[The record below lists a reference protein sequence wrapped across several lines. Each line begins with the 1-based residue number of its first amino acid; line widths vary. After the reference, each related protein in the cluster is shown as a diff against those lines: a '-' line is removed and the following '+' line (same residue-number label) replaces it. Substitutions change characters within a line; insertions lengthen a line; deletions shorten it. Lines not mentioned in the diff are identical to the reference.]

1 VMVEVKKEER
11 SDICRD
17 FLKNICNRGNR
28 CKFFHPSDSPAGN
41 DKEQEVHFCI
51 DYQNRGCHRDNCRFV
66 HVPREEADRYKAT
79 KEFNIVLARA
89 VAAVSTSDT
98 INGIPVCKEFQTGKC
113 SRSSGTA
120 RCRYWHVN
128 MEEERERRRRGLPPM
143 GAGPPQGMGGPGP
156 RGGPGGMGRGGP
168 PPMGGPFGPGP
179 GFGGPPFGGPGPMR
193 RPMPADEMGGFG
205 DVKRPRMGGEMEMRM
220 AEMETRIADLTKE
233 NDALKRE
240 VQREHE
246 RYEDLYAL
254 FRQQAQGGQGA
265 MGVVGGGA
273 ALNPMQQQPQQQ
285 QQQQVPQMQHA
296 MQQQQQQR
304 VRCGVVR

>member
-1 VMVEVKKEER
+1 MVETKSEER

-28 CKFFHPSDSPAGN
+28 CKFYHPSDSPAAN
-41 DKEQEVHFCI
+41 EKDQEVHFCI
-51 DYQNRGCHRDNCRFV
+51 DFQNRGCHRDNCRFV

-79 KEFNIVLARA
+79 KEFNLLLARA

-113 SRSSGTA
+113 SRGVN

-128 MEEERERRRRGLPPM
+128 MEEERERRRRGLPPL
-143 GAGPPQGMGGPGP
+143 GAGPPPLGAMGPGP
-156 RGGPGGMGRGGP
+156 RGRMDGRGP
-168 PPMGGPFGPGP
+168 PQM
-179 GFGGPPFGGPGPMR
+179 GPPFGGPGPNSFPGFGGPMR
-193 RPMPADEMGGFG
+193 RSLPHDDMGGFG

-220 AEMETRIADLTKE
+220 AEMEGRIADLTKE
-233 NDALKRE
+233 NEALKRE

-254 FRQQAQGGQGA
+254 FRQQAQGTGA
-265 MGVVGGGA
+265 MGVGGA
-273 ALNPMQQQPQQQ
+273 ALNPVQQQ
-285 QQQQVPQMQHA
+285 QQPMHAVPQQR
-296 MQQQQQQR
+296 QQQAAPYGSQMGGAMWGASAPQWSA
-304 VRCGVVR
+304 